1 MPKTKKRS
9 TTKRATRI
17 AKAHASQLPPLE
29 VKEAPR
35 RPPGYK
41 PPARGLA
48 RYPWL
53 ITLSLLV
60 IAVAVGSLYYY
71 HIGPFAIP
79 AKPKTHVVTSPCLK
93 VVKQLTDLS
102 PAPGPATF
110 NSIPHTF
117 KQVPDMVIN
126 TQTPYSPVIHPNPAF
141 TLLHLDPN

>member
-17 AKAHASQLPPLE
+17 AKADATQLPPLE

-35 RPPGYK
+35 RTPGYK

-60 IAVAVGSLYYY
+60 IAVAVWSLHYY

-79 AKPKTHVVTSPCLK
+79 AQPKTHLVTSPCLK
-93 VVKQLTDLS
+93 VVNHLPDLT
-102 PAPGPATF
+102 PPR
-110 NSIPHTF
+110 
-117 KQVPDMVIN
+117 V
-126 TQTPYSPVIHPNPAF
+126 
-141 TLLHLDPN
+141 

>member
-17 AKAHASQLPPLE
+17 AKAHATQLPPLE

-60 IAVAVGSLYYY
+60 IAVAVGSLYSY
-71 HIGPFAIP
+71 HIGPFPIP
-79 AKPKTHVVTSPCLK
+79 AKPKPHGGPSPCPK
-93 VVKQLTDLS
+93 CAKQTHHY
-102 PAPGPATF
+102 PPPPGPAL
-110 NSIPHTF
+110 S
-117 KQVPDMVIN
+117 
-126 TQTPYSPVIHPNPAF
+126 
-141 TLLHLDPN
+141 